1 MKHKIVLS
9 ALLCL
14 MLTAVSCSSDSSEK
28 SAQELSEMAQK
39 TISDDYIGIISS
51 SAKYSFTDSDAIDY
65 RDEIKDSFDGK
76 CEWMIIA
83 ESGSFDVYCGEEWS
97 TGEVFVLNG
106 ESADETLEQIYQ
118 SESERLSKAIEDDS
132 SVSLDPFGMLGYIEM
147 SKKSSANSY
156 AKYVSN
162 AVNTSMV
169 ELDAD
174 GISVTGIERMIF
186 ESGKLTDIIC
196 SEATAAE
203 EVQIKIEDDI
213 TKWYTD
219 FAELPCVVVY
229 LEHGAVQ
236 EVYWAEDY
244 TSLISGSYPYL
255 EENDA
260 FTLSEILEN
269 K

>member
-1 MKHKIVLS
+1 MV
-9 ALLCL
+9 A
-14 MLTAVSCSSDSSEK
+14 AVSCGSDSSEE
-28 SAQELSEMAQK
+28 SAQKLSEAAQE
-39 TISDDYIGIISS
+39 TISDDYTGIISS

-65 RDEIKDSFDGK
+65 RDEIKDSFDGN

-83 ESGSFDVYCGEEWS
+83 ENGSFDIYCGEEWN
-97 TGEVFVLNG
+97 TGEVFILNG
-106 ESADETLEQIYQ
+106 EGADETLEQISQ
-118 SESERLSKAIEDDS
+118 SESERLSKADKDNS
-132 SVSLDPFGMLGYIEM
+132 NATLDPFGMLGYVEM

-156 AKYVSN
+156 ARYVSN

-169 ELDAD
+169 EFDAD
-174 GISVTGIERMIF
+174 GVSVTGTERMIF
-186 ESGKLTDIIC
+186 EYGKLTDITC
-196 SEATAAE
+196 SDAAAAE
-203 EVQIKIEDDI
+203 EVQMRIEDDI
-213 TKWYTD
+213 VKWYTD